1 MDPEQ
6 EMVRNVIGTPQG
18 GVISPLLA
26 NIYLHYLDEKMAEL
40 GYEVVRYADDFLVFC
55 GSEEEAREALSCV
68 EAILRVLD
76 LTLHPEKTVIKNF
89 AEGVGFTVYVRHKVP
104 QKKAVKNFKEAV
116 RRATRRNLPI
126 NLEMVIQRL
135 NPVVT
140 AKRF

>member
-1 MDPEQ
+1 M
-6 EMVRNVIGTPQG
+6 R
-18 GVISPLLA
+18 
-26 NIYLHYLDEKMAEL
+26 
-40 GYEVVRYADDFLVFC
+40 FLVLC
-55 GSEEEAREALSCV
+55 SSEDEAREALSHV
-68 EAILRVLD
+68 EAILRALE

-89 AEGVGFTVYVRHKVP
+89 VEGVDFLGFTVYVRHKVP
-104 QKKAVKNFKEAV
+104 QKNAVKNFKDAV